1 MREHICESETNSQ
14 TWRTD
19 LRLSRGMVVGKG
31 RIWSVGLADV
41 SYYIKDV
48 RVKSKV
54 LPYSTGHY
62 TQHPVINYSGKE
74 SQKEYIKIP
83 FGFVMLYKTFCV
95 GLCFISPGHA
105 PWSGIAGSHGHFR
118 C

>member
-1 MREHICESETNSQ
+1 M
-14 TWRTD
+14 
-19 LRLSRGMVVGKG
+19 RLSRGMVVGKG

-74 SQKEYIKIP
+74 SQKEYIKIYMCSICIT
-83 FGFVMLYKTFCV
+83 GEFC
-95 GLCFISPGHA
+95 C
-105 PWSGIAGSHGHFR
+105 IAEINTTL
-118 C
+118 